1 MRACPIVPQQTP
13 PPPCALSRQPAL
25 GSGVEGVM
33 AKSGLI
39 PAREA
44 VKVLRGVGIGVEA
57 TYALARKHGVRI
69 GNRLY
74 LPRALVEGLVE
85 GDLEAIRVIREEG
98 AK

>member
-1 MRACPIVPQQTP
+1 MTRP
-13 PPPCALSRQPAL
+13 
-25 GSGVEGVM
+25 
-33 AKSGLI
+33 GLMHVK
-39 PAREA
+39 EA
-44 VKVLRGVGIGVEA
+44 VKALRAVGIGVEA

>member
-1 MRACPIVPQQTP
+1 MMHV
-13 PPPCALSRQPAL
+13 
-25 GSGVEGVM
+25 
-33 AKSGLI
+33 K
-39 PAREA
+39 EA
-44 VKVLRGVGIGVEA
+44 VKALRAVGIGVEA